1 MLFALWVAAATQHR
15 QRGRTNIV
23 MKFTLLFLLFL
34 LLLLLLLF
42 LLLLVLLVL
51 LPFGSAQSSGRRM
64 WAANR
69 NVGAA
74 AATALCGDDDDG
86 NGVAT
91 VARILR
97 APNCAVAMCWRLC
110 VCA

>member
-1 MLFALWVAAATQHR
+1 MLSALWVAAATQHR

-42 LLLLVLLVL
+42 LLLL

>member
-1 MLFALWVAAATQHR
+1 M
-15 QRGRTNIV
+15 
-23 MKFTLLFLLFL
+23 
-34 LLLLLLLF
+34 
-42 LLLLVLLVL
+42 L

-110 VCA
+110 VCVRKSICICVCLYVYVFERASVCVCVFMCMSWG